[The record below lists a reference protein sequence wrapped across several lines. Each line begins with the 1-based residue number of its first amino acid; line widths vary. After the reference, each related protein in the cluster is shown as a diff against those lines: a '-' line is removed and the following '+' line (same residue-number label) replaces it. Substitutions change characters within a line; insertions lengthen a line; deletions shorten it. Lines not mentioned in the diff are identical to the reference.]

1 MSLSQTE
8 KKIPHSRLIQTTVVV
23 AAMLAST
30 LAAATAALAT
40 TPTVTRPTA
49 PILDYAE
56 GFQCGSLIV
65 GMQSSTSPVNS
76 EFQLRYEV
84 FDNGKPI
91 GPAVDVGNG
100 EGVWAWF
107 QNDVLTP
114 GPTNKIYAEAED
126 TYGNWSAPS
135 NADVVYGYSP
145 AGNPNC

>member
-1 MSLSQTE
+1 MSLSYTA
-8 KKIPHSRLIQTTVVV
+8 KNMPHSRLIRTTVVV
-23 AAMLAST
+23 ATVIAST
-30 LAAATAALAT
+30 LAAATPALAST
-40 TPTVTRPTA
+40 RTVTRPTA

-65 GMQSSTSPVNS
+65 GMQASTSPVNS
-76 EFQLRYEV
+76 ESQLRYEV

-91 GPAVDVGNG
+91 GPARDVGNG

-107 QNDVLTP
+107 QTDVLTP
-114 GPTNKIYAEAED
+114 GPTNTIYAEAED

>member
-1 MSLSQTE
+1 M
-8 KKIPHSRLIQTTVVV
+8 PHSRLIRTTVVV
-23 AAMLAST
+23 AAVIAST
-30 LAAATAALAT
+30 LAAATPALAT
-40 TPTVTRPTA
+40 ARTVTRPTA

-65 GMQSSTSPVNS
+65 GMQASTSSVNS
-76 EFQLRYEV
+76 ESQLRYAV

-91 GPAVDVGNG
+91 GPAHDVGNG

-107 QNDVLTP
+107 QNDVLTA

-135 NADVVYGYSP
+135 NADVVFGYSP